1 MLARQYLQK
10 KTSAQNNMCLIHRP
24 HVRVKAA
31 GNTPTDA
38 ACVADLHIHIYC
50 ILYVRSVKRSAEVSI
65 KCINKHIHM
74 YIYLCSQ
81 VYTQQ
86 YNAVI

>member
-1 MLARQYLQK
+1 MLARQYLQN

-31 GNTPTDA
+31 GNTATDA
-38 ACVADLHIHIYC
+38 ACVADFPLHHIYLHIHIYC

-65 KCINKHIHM
+65 KCINMHIHM
-74 YIYLCSQ
+74 YIYLCSL
-81 VYTQQ
+81 
-86 YNAVI
+86 